1 MLVKSYQNSV
11 WGIVKM
17 IHVCEGTNFY
27 ADIILLAFIKV
38 FDIAMFLLSFDTDYI
53 ARKY

>member
-1 MLVKSYQNSV
+1 MLVKSYLNSV

-17 IHVCEGTNFY
+17 ICEGTNFY